1 MSRNYE
7 LLNQMGKTN
16 LLLDSEPR
24 GVSAPR
30 QEVLPEVSAS
40 APLLQMERVA
50 KEEITRLV
58 QRLFVLGGTE
68 GPHRVAFICTES
80 GSGNTWMC
88 AHVGDILASLVDRS
102 VCVVDC
108 NFRSPALHEQFVM
121 ENNPGLADALRGHAP
136 IAKYAR
142 QLRRN
147 LWLLSCGAM
156 AEDTQSQLLT
166 SDRMRLRLAELG
178 RAFDYVLMDVPSLN
192 SSDHGIILGS
202 SCDGVVLV
210 LKANSSRRESAR
222 QAMQQFQAANIPV
235 LGAVL
240 NQRTFPIPEKI
251 YKLL

>member
-7 LLNQMGKTN
+7 LLNQMGKTQV
-16 LLLDSEPR
+16 LLDSEPDPASALPKEFLP
-24 GVSAPR
+24 GVS
-30 QEVLPEVSAS
+30 LS
-40 APLLQMERVA
+40 APLLQIERIA

-58 QRLFVLGGTE
+58 QRLFILGGAE
-68 GPHRVAFICTES
+68 GPRRVGFIGAES
-80 GSGNTWMC
+80 GNGNTWMC

-102 VCVVDC
+102 VCLVDC
-108 NFRSPALHEQFVM
+108 NFRSPALHQQFVI
-121 ENNPGLADALRGHAP
+121 ENQRGLADALRGHTA
-136 IAKYAR
+136 IAKYAQ

-147 LWLLSCGAM
+147 LFVLSCGTM
-156 AEDTQSQLLT
+156 DEDTELLT

-192 SSDHGIILGS
+192 SSNHGIVLGS

-222 QAMQQFQAANIPV
+222 QAVQQFQAANIPV

-251 YKLL
+251 YKML

>member
-7 LLNQMGKTN
+7 LLNQIGKTQV
-16 LLLDSEPR
+16 LLDTEPER
-24 GVSAPR
+24 SAPLR
-30 QEVLPEVSAS
+30 EVVPEVSAS
-40 APLLQMERVA
+40 APLLQIEQSG

-58 QRLFVLGGTE
+58 QRLFLLSGAE
-68 GPHRVAFICTES
+68 GPRRVAFICPES
-80 GSGNTWMC
+80 GNGNTWMC

-108 NFRSPALHEQFVM
+108 NFRSPALHHQFVI
-121 ENNPGLADALRGHAP
+121 ENHPGLADAVRGHSP
-136 IAKYAR
+136 IVKYAR

-147 LWLLSCGAM
+147 LWVLSCGATDQD
-156 AEDTQSQLLT
+156 AQLLT

-178 RAFDYVLMDVPSLN
+178 RAFDYVLMDAPSLN
-192 SSDHGIILGS
+192 SSDQGIILGS

-222 QAMQQFQAANIPV
+222 QALQQFQAANVPV

>member
-7 LLNQMGKTN
+7 LLNQLGKTR
-16 LLLDSEPR
+16 LLDSEPDR
-24 GVSAPR
+24 VSPPI
-30 QEVLPEVSAS
+30 QEVLPEVSPS
-40 APLLQMERVA
+40 APLLQIEGIA

-58 QRLFVLGGTE
+58 QRLFILGGAE
-68 GPHRVAFICTES
+68 GPRRVAFTCTES

-102 VCVVDC
+102 VCLVDC
-108 NFRSPALHEQFVM
+108 NFRSPALHQQFAM
-121 ENNPGLADALRGHAP
+121 ENHLGLADALRGHTP
-136 IAKYAR
+136 IVNYAQ

-147 LWLLSCGAM
+147 LWMLSCGA
-156 AEDTQSQLLT
+156 ADEDTELLT
-166 SDRMRLRLAELG
+166 SNRMRLRLAELG
-178 RAFDYVLMDVPSLN
+178 GQFDYVLMDVPSLN
-192 SSDHGIILGS
+192 SSNHGIILGS

-222 QAMQQFQAANIPV
+222 QAVQQFQAANIRV

>member
-7 LLNQMGKTN
+7 LLNQMGRTE
-16 LLLDSEPR
+16 LLLDPERHP
-24 GVSAPR
+24 GSASA
-30 QEVLPEVSAS
+30 QEILPEQSLS
-40 APLLQMERVA
+40 APLLQIERIA

-58 QRLFVLGGTE
+58 QRLFILGGAE
-68 GPHRVAFICTES
+68 GPRRVAFIGTES
-80 GSGNTWMC
+80 GNGNTWMC

-102 VCVVDC
+102 VCLVDC
-108 NFRSPALHEQFVM
+108 NFRSPALHQQFVI
-121 ENNPGLADALRGHAP
+121 ENHSGLADALRGHTP

-147 LWLLSCGAM
+147 LSVLSSGTRN
-156 AEDTQSQLLT
+156 EDTDLLT

-178 RAFDYVLMDVPSLN
+178 RAFDYVLMDAPSLN
-192 SSDHGIILGS
+192 SSNHGIILGS